1 MRNPVRVPTCGD
13 RIVARYGID
22 APPDEAFA
30 IARDLCVEQTV
41 EFPADLLPPGDI
53 PTNIVGHIECL
64 RDLPDGAT
72 EAVVDYAVETVGAEL
87 SQLLNVL
94 FGNSSLKP
102 GIRLNSFELPDSL
115 LASFLGPRFGRVG
128 LRRLFDAPD
137 RPLICSALKPMGLGP
152 AALAELAGQFA
163 RGGVDFIKDDHGL
176 ADQPFC
182 RFEQRVGRVAEAVA
196 KANAETGGR
205 TRYAPNVSAP
215 HDQMPQRARFARE
228 NGAGGLLV
236 APGLVGFD
244 AMRRLAE
251 DDAIGLPV
259 LGHPA
264 LLGSFVTS
272 PKQGIDHSA
281 LFGQLFRLAGA
292 DATIFPHHGG
302 RFSFS
307 ARECQRLV
315 AGTRVAMT
323 GIAPIFPVPAGGM
336 ALDRFDE
343 IRAFYGRD
351 VMLLI
356 GGNLHRHPDGLEAA
370 CRAFRS
376 LAGCNSAGS

>member
-1 MRNPVRVPTCGD
+1 MRAVHVATSGE
-13 RIVARYGID
+13 RIVAHYRLD
-22 APPDEAFA
+22 ATGDDAFQ
-30 IARDLCVEQTV
+30 IACDLCVEQTV

-53 PTNIVGHIECL
+53 PQRIVGHIDCL
-64 RDLPDGAT
+64 KDLPDGAT
-72 EAVVDYAVETVGAEL
+72 EAVVDYAVETVGTEL

-102 GIRLNSFELPDSL
+102 GIRLQRFELPDSL
-115 LASFLGPRFGRVG
+115 LAAFQGPRFGRRG
-128 LRRLFDAPD
+128 LRELCAAPN
-137 RPLICSALKPMGLGP
+137 RPLICSALKPMGLDP
-152 AALAELAGQFA
+152 AALADLARKFA
-163 RGGVDFIKDDHGL
+163 LGGVDFIKDDHGL

-182 RFEQRVGRVAEAVA
+182 RFEERVGRVAEAVA
-196 KANAETGGR
+196 RANAETGGH

-215 HDQMPQRARFARE
+215 DDRMPRRARFARD

-244 AMRRLAE
+244 AVRRLAE
-251 DDAIGLPV
+251 DDGVGLPI

-272 PKQGIDHSA
+272 PSQGIAHGA
-281 LFGQLFRLAGA
+281 LFGQLFRMAGA

-307 ARECQRLV
+307 PAECHELVQGTATPMGRL
-315 AGTRVAMT
+315 
-323 GIAPIFPVPAGGM
+323 APILPVPAGGM
-336 ALDRFDE
+336 ALDRVGE
-343 IRAFYGRD
+343 IREFYGPD

-356 GGNLHRHPDGLEAA
+356 GGNLHRHPDGLVAA
-370 CRAFRS
+370 CREFLGRVS
-376 LAGCNSAGS
+376 SA

>member
-1 MRNPVRVPTCGD
+1 MFGPVKVPTSGEH
-13 RIVARYGID
+13 VLARYRLAAQGED
-22 APPDEAFA
+22 ARRMAL
-30 IARDLCVEQTV
+30 DLCVEQTV

-53 PTNIVGHIECL
+53 PTDIVGQL
-64 RDLPDGAT
+64 RSLEGQPDGST
-72 EAVVDYAVETVGAEL
+72 EALVAFAVETVGTEL

-102 GIRLNSFELPDSL
+102 GIRLQGFELPPSL
-115 LASFLGPRFGRVG
+115 LGAFRGPRFGRAG
-128 LRRLFDAPD
+128 LRQLCDAPL

-152 AALAELAGQFA
+152 KPLADLAERFA

-182 RFEQRVGRVAEAVA
+182 PFQERVARVAEAVA
-196 KANAETGGR
+196 RANAETGGR

-215 HDQMPQRARFARE
+215 ADQIQERALFARE
-228 NGAGGLLV
+228 QGAGGLLV

-244 AMRRLAE
+244 AMRQLAE
-251 DDAIGLPV
+251 DDDIGLPI

-272 PKQGIDHSA
+272 ATEGISHGA

-307 ARECQRLV
+307 REECRDLV
-315 AGTRVAMT
+315 AGTACAM
-323 GIAPIFPVPAGGM
+323 GGLEPIFPGPAGGM
-336 ALDRFDE
+336 TLSRVGE
-343 IRAFYGRD
+343 IRDFYGSD

-356 GGNLHRHPDGLEAA
+356 GGNLHRHPAGIEAA
-370 CRAFRS
+370 CQAFRE
-376 LAGCNSAGS
+376 AVVG